1 LAQAFS
7 SNLGSS
13 TSNCFPCHI
22 MSFTVLSPLLATLI
36 VVGEA
41 APCRANHEDDILVGN
56 GCGSIQDD
64 GLSLLQYST
73 KSVQPAVEELPLERH
88 AAPAEE
94 AAPAELQL
102 SKIPKFV
109 ISTARY
115 GKRTVPLVE
124 ELRKYGDAF
133 SNTCRVQ
140 AVVGSQCKQFWHG
153 DLELGAASVSTSHMK
168 IWQHMVDK
176 QIPVAMGIED
186 DVFGLTPHN
195 FISLLQQAL
204 DRYKNYDIFRIAQT
218 PVPAREQ
225 LEQQPF
231 HVNLVQHQ
239 EGGCRGFWGQGLYI
253 MTLAGAKFALAN
265 FKYGTCEHSLD
276 VYYDA
281 YNYSAYSNLD
291 SYKIECFKEGIMR
304 FYDDQGDWRSDEAKA
319 SSERLNP
326 DSITNIDTNILNDWD
341 LIQEVLPEC
350 PMEGILMEPC
360 ANFRH
365 GRWTTSEKA

>member
-1 LAQAFS
+1 
-7 SNLGSS
+7 
-13 TSNCFPCHI
+13 

-140 AVVGSQCKQFWHG
+140 AVVGSKCKLFWHG
-153 DLELGAASVSTSHMK
+153 DLQLGAASVSTSHMK

-195 FISLLQQAL
+195 FIPLLQKAL
-204 DRYKNYDIFRIAQT
+204 DRYKNYDIFRISQA
-218 PVPAREQ
+218 PVPARKELQ
-225 LEQQPF
+225 QQPF
-231 HVNLVQHQ
+231 HVNIVEHQ
-239 EGGCRGFWGQGLYI
+239 EGRCRKFWSQGMYI

-265 FKYGTCEHSLD
+265 FKFGTSEHSLD
-276 VYYDA
+276 VYHDI
-281 YNYSAYSNLD
+281 YNRSAYSNLD
-291 SYKIECFKEGIMR
+291 KYKVECFQQAIMR
-304 FYDDQGDWRSDEAKA
+304 FDGDQGDFTDSYKHHDA
-319 SSERLNP
+319 SKVDSERLYPEN
-326 DSITNIDTNILNDWD
+326 ITKLDMGEASKS
-341 LIQEVLPEC
+341 LIQEVLPDC
-350 PMEGILMEPC
+350 PMDGILMEPC
-360 ANFRH
+360 ANYRN
-365 GRWTTSEKA
+365 GEWITSTPV